1 MDLPNPSEQMTR
13 TELLA
18 WLQDAAKL
26 WLAHDGL
33 WFQAVE
39 IDSGLTKA
47 IALDAEAWGR
57 FSPIEARRIMKR
69 LGMEPGGGIDS
80 LIVCLQHR
88 LYALLNQQEILERTS
103 NRVVFRMKQCR
114 VQNARQRRGLPDF
127 PCREVGIV
135 EYETFARTVDP
146 RIRCRCLACPPDP
159 HPEDWFCSWEFTVAG

>member
-1 MDLPNPSEQMTR
+1 MDLPNPSQSLNRE
-13 TELLA
+13 ELLA

-39 IDSGLTKA
+39 NDSGMTKA
-47 IALDAEAWGR
+47 IALDAEAWSR
-57 FSPIEARRIMKR
+57 FSPIEAQRIMKR
-69 LGMEPGGGIDS
+69 LGIEPGGGIDA

-88 LYALLNQQEILERTS
+88 LYAILNQQEIVERTPH
-103 NRVVFRMKQCR
+103 RVVFRMQQCR

-159 HPEDWFCSWEFTVAG
+159 HPEQWFCSWEFTIDA